1 MINIRIVLGLME
13 FDEMFFQCDSINLC
27 LLCIVDEVINLWGIK
42 VICIEIC
49 DVCLLVEF
57 IFLMNVQMKVECIKC
72 VYIFE
77 VEGICQVEIFKV
89 EGEKQL

>member
-1 MINIRIVLGLME
+1 MINICIVLGLME

-49 DVCLLVEF
+49 DVRLLVEF